1 MKLTR
6 TIKLK
11 LDVPADVVLPTI
23 SAYTQAF
30 NLVCQTGWQD
40 KDHNGVSLHNK
51 TYATVRKYLP
61 SQLACSARMKATEA
75 LKGAATA
82 VKKRAKLLK
91 ELEAKRKKHPNRFY
105 KTPKEIS
112 CPQSQ
117 QSSIRYD
124 ARSYNVWLDKNEI
137 SLLTVSGRQKFK
149 ISIPE
154 YFQQYLAWRRCSADL
169 FVRSN
174 GVFLHI
180 VFENDVPDAVDAG
193 NYVGIDRG
201 VKKLAVTSDNKFFGG
216 STIKQVHRRYDRLR
230 SELRSVADRGKRG
243 VKRHLAKISS
253 KANRFQRNSNHC
265 LSKQIVASLPEG
277 STIVLE
283 DLTGIRDNCKQRKKQ
298 RLDFH
303 RWSFYQLEQF
313 LTYKAAAKRIA
324 VVHVD
329 ARYTSQKCS
338 CCGHIER
345 GNRVSQSG
353 FKCKQCG
360 FQLNADL
367 NGSRNIRSNH
377 LDAIS
382 HLSRADVNQPIALQR
397 D

>member
-1 MKLTR
+1 M
-6 TIKLK
+6 
-11 LDVPADVVLPTI
+11 
-23 SAYTQAF
+23 
-30 NLVCQTGWQD
+30 
-40 KDHNGVSLHNK
+40 
-51 TYATVRKYLP
+51 
-61 SQLACSARMKATEA
+61 
-75 LKGAATA
+75 
-82 VKKRAKLLK
+82 
-91 ELEAKRKKHPNRFY
+91 
-105 KTPKEIS
+105 
-112 CPQSQ
+112 
-117 QSSIRYD
+117 
-124 ARSYNVWLDKNEI
+124 
-137 SLLTVSGRQKFK
+137 
-149 ISIPE
+149 
-154 YFQQYLAWRRCSADL
+154 
-169 FVRSN
+169 
-174 GVFLHI
+174 
-180 VFENDVPDAVDAG
+180 
-193 NYVGIDRG
+193 
-201 VKKLAVTSDNKFFGG
+201 
-216 STIKQVHRRYDRLR
+216 
-230 SELRSVADRGKRG
+230 
-243 VKRHLAKISS
+243 
-253 KANRFQRNSNHC
+253 
-265 LSKQIVASLPEG
+265 
-277 STIVLE
+277 LE

-382 HLSRADVNQPIALQR
+382 YLSRADVNQPIALQR